1 MSCTMSTSAPGTNS
15 TRNGLCNPVRSRS
28 RSLNDLPGGLKVPLL
43 KRPERLKP
51 RIQAVL
57 AGLDELR
64 LLKDQHKSLVDE
76 AKYGDISNTIN
87 SDSMQDLFT
96 QQAKEWLSNCRTRL
110 SVTNLEKICEES
122 VKDENS
128 RSNVER
134 NPSWKN
140 NNNQT
145 NYRRQTKRPVS
156 VSGYPG
162 LEHYGRSDAFRYDL
176 GCVSN
181 RLVEW
186 TNPLENIHS
195 ELETFSTM
203 RRASFQCHA
212 VLTKR
217 KGEMSPLTASRE
229 YPSPMH
235 AVLRQYHS
243 KIDEDDKIL
252 NAGSDSQRNV
262 SSTKTKNQIC
272 NCLGVSKDVKIN
284 RRGSFTVGMNYN
296 KDFRVSQ
303 FDPLLRRASSSDIKK
318 VSRRSFDFSLC
329 QFKQTSE
336 EPRKMGQKASDNH
349 THKYTEYRP
358 QNDVDGSQ
366 RHVDKQSGS
375 RGLNKKQDH
384 SSNSKENSKPTQNFS
399 RSSKT
404 EEQKKNNVQL
414 ESSVCRNTVNLDKN
428 SMSECNRKRDTKS
441 DSNTERYSEEFRK
454 KNNLKN
460 ENNRIPTK
468 HNSQTENDSNRSF
481 HIAKGDNLSF
491 TSDEGYGASVASTP
505 RERRQLSI
513 HSDTSW
519 ISADTHD
526 NRSCDFNCENKGND
540 TNLIVNPNKS
550 SRHVYK
556 SGVNVSTNN
565 WNLKGTTPFQSKVLP
580 FKQTSL

>member
-1 MSCTMSTSAPGTNS
+1 M
-15 TRNGLCNPVRSRS
+15 
-28 RSLNDLPGGLKVPLL
+28 
-43 KRPERLKP
+43 
-51 RIQAVL
+51 
-57 AGLDELR
+57 
-64 LLKDQHKSLVDE
+64 
-76 AKYGDISNTIN
+76 
-87 SDSMQDLFT
+87 
-96 QQAKEWLSNCRTRL
+96 SNCRTRL
-110 SVTNLEKICEES
+110 SVTNLEKISEEY
-122 VKDENS
+122 VKDENN

-145 NYRRQTKRPVS
+145 NYRRLTKRPVS

-186 TNPLENIHS
+186 TNPLENIHC

-212 VLTKR
+212 VLTKQ

-243 KIDEDDKIL
+243 KIDESDRIL
-252 NAGSDSQRNV
+252 NAGSGSQRNV

-272 NCLGVSKDVKIN
+272 NCLGASKDVKIN
-284 RRGSFTVGMNYN
+284 RRSSFTVGMDYS
-296 KDFRVSQ
+296 KDHRVSL
-303 FDPLLRRASSSDIKK
+303 FDPPLRRASSSDIKK
-318 VSRRSFDFSLC
+318 VGRRSSDFSLC
-329 QFKQTSE
+329 HLKKTSE
-336 EPRKMGQKASDNH
+336 EPNKIVQKANDNH
-349 THKYTEYRP
+349 THKHTEYRQ
-358 QNDVDGSQ
+358 QNDIDGSQ
-366 RHVDKQSGS
+366 RHVDKQSAI
-375 RGLNKKQDH
+375 RVLNRKQDRL
-384 SSNSKENSKPTQNFS
+384 SNSKENSNPTQNFS
-399 RSSKT
+399 RSSKI
-404 EEQKKNNVQL
+404 EEQKKINVQL
-414 ESSVCRNTVNLDKN
+414 ESSVCRNTVNRDKN
-428 SMSECNRKRDTKS
+428 SMSECNRKRDTYS
-441 DSNTERYSEEFRK
+441 DSNTECYSEEFRK
-454 KNNLKN
+454 ENNLEN

-468 HNSQTENDSNRSF
+468 HNSQTENDRNRSS

-513 HSDTSW
+513 YSDTSW

-526 NRSCDFNCENKGND
+526 NRSCDFSCENKDSD
-540 TNLIVNPNKS
+540 TNLIVNPHKS
-550 SRHVYK
+550 SRYVYK
-556 SGVNVSTNN
+556 SGVKVPADN
-565 WNLKGTTPFQSKVLP
+565 WNFKGTIPFQSKVLP